1 MDDGHVI
8 FLVFTGVVGVLWIGA
23 NDVRTDQMTAGTL
36 VQFLIYSIMVAGGVA
51 ASLKS
56 GGIAAGRRGNRT
68 LG

>member
-1 MDDGHVI
+1 MTAIVI
-8 FLVFTGVVGVLWIGA
+8 FLVFTGVVGALWIGA

-51 ASLKS
+51 ALSEIWGELQ
-56 GGIAAGRRGNRT
+56 RRGGNRT

>member
-1 MDDGHVI
+1 MARRRITARAWMTAIVI

-51 ASLKS
+51 AL
-56 GGIAAGRRGNRT
+56 
-68 LG
+68 